1 MKRVFTILIV
11 LVLAASF
18 FGTGFFLF
26 NKTRKPAVVYETD
39 SLFYTEI
46 VKKTVATGSITPRK
60 EIQLKSQVSGVVES
74 IFVDPGQNVKVNQVI
89 AKIRIIP
96 NVVQVNNAEMRV
108 KTADINLRN
117 ARREM
122 ERQKRLHEEKVVS
135 DVDYNQFLLQ
145 YELSR
150 QELEAAEN
158 NLELVRE
165 GASKRAGAISNLVY
179 STAEG
184 MVLDVPVKEGSFVI
198 ETNTF
203 NDGTTIAYVA
213 NMNEM
218 IFEGKVDESEVGKI
232 REGMELKLKIGALD
246 SEDIRAVLEYISPK
260 GVTDEGA
267 IKFEIKAAV
276 ALVDGVFLRSG
287 YSANADIVLD
297 QRERVLAVKE
307 SNLIFEGDKIFVDLI
322 VGDQEFERRAIS
334 TGLSDGIYIEILNGL
349 LEGDRVKRL

>member
-11 LVLAASF
+11 LLLAASF

-39 SLFYTEI
+39 SLVYTEI
-46 VKKTVATGSITPRK
+46 VKKTVATGSIMPRR
-60 EIQLKSQVSGVVES
+60 EIQLKSQVSGIVES

-96 NVVQVNNAEMRV
+96 NVVQVNNAEKRV

-122 ERQKRLHEEKVVS
+122 ERQKRLHEEQVVS

-145 YELSR
+145 YELAR

-184 MVLDVPVKEGSFVI
+184 MVLDAPVKEGSFVI

-260 GVTDEGA
+260 GVTEEGA

-297 QRERVLAVKE
+297 QRERVLGVKE
-307 SNLIFEGDKIFVDLI
+307 SNLIFEGEKIYVDLL
-322 VGDQEFERRAIS
+322 VGDQVFEKRAIS
-334 TGLSDGIYIEILNGL
+334 TGLSDGIYIEILEGL
-349 LEGDRVKRL
+349 MEGDHVKRL

>member
-213 NMNEM
+213 DMNEM

-307 SNLIFEGDKIFVDLI
+307 SNLIFEGDRIFVDLI

-334 TGLSDGIYIEILNGL
+334 TGLSDGIYIEILKGL
-349 LEGDRVKRL
+349 MEGDRVKRL

>member
-11 LVLAASF
+11 LLLAASF

-39 SLFYTEI
+39 SLVYTEI
-46 VKKTVATGSITPRK
+46 VKKTVATGSIMPRR
-60 EIQLKSQVSGVVES
+60 EIQLKSQVSGIVET

-122 ERQKRLHEEKVVS
+122 ERQKRLHEEQVVS
-135 DVDYNQFLLQ
+135 DIDYNQFLLQ
-145 YELSR
+145 YELAR

-260 GVTDEGA
+260 GVTEEGA

-307 SNLIFEGDKIFVDLI
+307 SNLIFEGDKIYVDRV
-322 VGDQEFERRAIS
+322 VGDQEFEKRAIN
-334 TGLSDGIYIEILNGL
+334 TGLSDGIYIEV
-349 LEGDRVKRL
+349 LEGLMERDQVKRL